1 MAGLPAVVAAVLPC
15 GPRHA
20 GLKLSDVLHRLSLPY
35 TALQRSWMLAAL
47 ALRAIGEHVQ
57 RLRQLG
63 VAVLFHEPCAA
74 VAAGAAARF
83 ALDREVG
90 TRKSESV
97 CAWSR
102 TSRCAGGL
110 LELGCDFC
118 DRDTL
123 DPGTLDCPEQEPLGG
138 VPNGLRELLPVVLHR
153 LVSRFVAILELD
165 LGHQVHHE
173 APHCFLLQ
181 VSLVPTCALLRFAL
195 SSSSGWG
202 RGPEIG
208 G

>member
-83 ALDREVG
+83 ALDREG
-90 TRKSESV
+90 
-97 CAWSR
+97 
-102 TSRCAGGL
+102 
-110 LELGCDFC
+110 
-118 DRDTL
+118 RDAKI
-123 DPGTLDCPEQEPLGG
+123 
-138 VPNGLRELLPVVLHR
+138 RERVRVVSHFAVR
-153 LVSRFVAILELD
+153 RRIVRARF
-165 LGHQVHHE
+165 
-173 APHCFLLQ
+173 
-181 VSLVPTCALLRFAL
+181 
-195 SSSSGWG
+195 
-202 RGPEIG
+202 
-208 G
+208 